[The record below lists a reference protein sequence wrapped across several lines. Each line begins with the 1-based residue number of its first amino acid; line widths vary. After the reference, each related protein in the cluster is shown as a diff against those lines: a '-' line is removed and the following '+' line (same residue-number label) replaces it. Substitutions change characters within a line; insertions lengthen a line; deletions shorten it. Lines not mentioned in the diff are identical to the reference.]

1 MYSKKRLSIIFLIIT
16 TVGISFGGLIIRNLN
31 SSDAWQVAFYR
42 GLGFIAS
49 FTIILIFRYRKYF
62 FNSILRTSWWG
73 LFGGLFLMIAN
84 ILFIHSMT
92 ITSIGNSLFTVSSIP
107 FITSALAFFILK
119 EKIEIKTLILM
130 IFAFIG
136 ISIMFKSSIDSDDY
150 NGNILAFG
158 CALSFSIF
166 ILIIRNFRNI
176 DMMPSSLIGGIFI
189 VIVSFIFKEG
199 DIFTSFHDILYCV
212 LWGAILNGF
221 MNIAFI
227 FSTKHLHASEV
238 SFFMLLEFS
247 LGPFWVWIFLNE
259 LIRFQTLIGGI
270 VVMSSV
276 ALFTIFQINRSKIK
290 IKLN

>member
-1 MYSKKRLSIIFLIIT
+1 
-16 TVGISFGGLIIRNLN
+16 
-31 SSDAWQVAFYR
+31 
-42 GLGFIAS
+42 
-49 FTIILIFRYRKYF
+49 
-62 FNSILRTSWWG
+62 
-73 LFGGLFLMIAN
+73 
-84 ILFIHSMT
+84 MT

-158 CALSFSIF
+158 CVLSFSIF

-199 DIFTSFHDILYCV
+199 NIFTSFHDILYCI

-238 SFFMLLEFS
+238 
-247 LGPFWVWIFLNE
+247 IFLC
-259 LIRFQTLIGGI
+259 F
-270 VVMSSV
+270 
-276 ALFTIFQINRSKIK
+276 
-290 IKLN
+290 

>member
-1 MYSKKRLSIIFLIIT
+1 MDLINKVKSIEVEPMSMNKLIK
-16 TVGISFGGLIIRNLN
+16 
-31 SSDAWQVAFYR
+31 DASEPER
-42 GLGFIAS
+42 GFIAKLKDENGEVV
-49 FTIILIFRYRKYF
+49 FNRTIYGTPGEDDF
-62 FNSILRTSWWG
+62 F
-73 LFGGLFLMIAN
+73 
-84 ILFIHSMT
+84 
-92 ITSIGNSLFTVSSIP
+92 
-107 FITSALAFFILK
+107 
-119 EKIEIKTLILM
+119 
-130 IFAFIG
+130 
-136 ISIMFKSSIDSDDY
+136 
-150 NGNILAFG
+150 
-158 CALSFSIF
+158 
-166 ILIIRNFRNI
+166 RNFRNI

-189 VIVSFIFKEG
+189 VIVSFIFKDG
-199 DIFTSFHDILYCV
+199 NIFTSFHDILYCI

-276 ALFTIFQINRSKIK
+276 TLFTIFQINRSKIK